1 MGKPK
6 KNKKAEIKARRKT
19 RKVNARIDD
28 LKQREKRARA
38 YIKILTENAEAFQK
52 LAESEALES
61 EALESEE
68 YTEEE
73 SVTQRESSSSQH
85 DQSTQQTSE

>member
-1 MGKPK
+1 MGRPK

-19 RKVNARIDD
+19 RKVNERIDD

-38 YIKILTENAEAFQK
+38 YIKMLTENAETLQK
-52 LAESEALES
+52 LADS

-68 YTEEE
+68 STEEE
-73 SVTQRESSSSQH
+73 GAIETPSVDSSQD
-85 DQSTQQTSE
+85 DQSSQSTS

>member
-1 MGKPK
+1 MGRPK

-19 RKVNARIDD
+19 RKVNERIAD

-38 YIKILTENAEAFQK
+38 YIKMLTENAEALQK

-61 EALESEE
+61 EESEDP
-68 YTEEE
+68 TVEEG
-73 SVTQRESSSSQH
+73 VTDLPSEPSSSSQD
-85 DQSTQQTSE
+85 DQSTQSTS